1 MSSCSWRRRSDPG
14 APRRRRADPRLCPR
28 PATYLPRPGRVCW
41 TALWQIVAGHLAV
54 EAFGAIRGLRS
65 PRRLGLLIG
74 GNLATEVLFALALGT
89 FTRAL
94 GYPIGLGE
102 LLLVNIG
109 VALLSGLLP
118 VPGGIGVAEG
128 GLTFGLVQAGM
139 PDEIAFGA
147 VLMYRLSTFYL
158 PPIWGVLQSALAG
171 AHQSPLTG
179 QNPQMM
185 GT

>member
-1 MSSCSWRRRSDPG
+1 MSSCSWRRRSDSWCSASPPCRPPALPAPLRRTFASWPG
-14 APRRRRADPRLCPR
+14 LLD
-28 PATYLPRPGRVCW
+28 
-41 TALWQIVAGHLAV
+41 ALWQIVAGHLAV

-147 VLMYRLSTFYL
+147 VLM
-158 PPIWGVLQSALAG
+158 
-171 AHQSPLTG
+171 
-179 QNPQMM
+179 
-185 GT
+185 

>member
-1 MSSCSWRRRSDPG
+1 VFVVVLAVIALAVVLFVGRWRRFVLGWVR
-14 APRRRRADPRLCPR
+14 
-28 PATYLPRPGRVCW
+28 
-41 TALWQIVAGHLAV
+41 HLTV
-54 EAFGAIRGLRS
+54 EAFAAVRGLRS

-158 PPIWGVLQSALAG
+158 PPIWGYFSLRWLERNN
-171 AHQSPLTG
+171 HL
-179 QNPQMM
+179 
-185 GT
+185 